1 MENLFLSV
9 DRRTRTR
16 KSGARAVRKAGKV
29 PGVVY
34 GIRESTPLTI
44 DPKELEALLGT
55 RAGANVVFQLR
66 VEGEAE
72 SERPVIV
79 KELQRDSMKGAIVHA
94 DFLEI
99 RMDEK
104 IQVAVPL
111 VLAGESP
118 GVKLGGTLSQLMRE
132 LEVECLPNAIPERI
146 EVDVAEVDI
155 GDVLHVRDLRLPE
168 GVDLMADSDEP
179 VLTVLAPVE
188 EEEEA
193 PEDELLEGE
202 AAGADAPAADA
213 SAGEGDQSAGAS
225 AEESS

>member
-1 MENLFLSV
+1 
-9 DRRTRTR
+9 
-16 KSGARAVRKAGKV
+16 
-29 PGVVY
+29 
-34 GIRESTPLTI
+34 
-44 DPKELEALLGT
+44 
-55 RAGANVVFQLR
+55 
-66 VEGEAE
+66 
-72 SERPVIV
+72 
-79 KELQRDSMKGAIVHA
+79 MKGAIVHA

-202 AAGADAPAADA
+202 AAGADAPAPD
-213 SAGEGDQSAGAS
+213 AGEGDQSAGAS

>member
-9 DRRTRTR
+9 DKRSQTG
-16 KSGARAVRKAGKV
+16 KSGARAVRKAGKI

-34 GIRESTPLTI
+34 GIKEPTPLTI
-44 DPKELEALLGT
+44 EPKELEALLGT
-55 RAGANVVFQLR
+55 RAGGNVVFQLR

-79 KELQRDSMKGAIVHA
+79 KELQRDAMRDMIVHA

-99 RMDEK
+99 RMNEK

-111 VLAGESP
+111 ALVGESP

-132 LEVECLPNAIPERI
+132 LGVECFPNAIPEQI
-146 EVDVAEVDI
+146 EVDVAEVSI
-155 GDVLHVRDLRLPE
+155 GDVVHVRDLRLPE
-168 GVDLMADSDEP
+168 GIDLMADSDEP

-193 PEDELLEGE
+193 PEDEYL
-202 AAGADAPAADA
+202 
-213 SAGEGDQSAGAS
+213 
-225 AEESS
+225 